1 MSQRYGVE
9 WLSKINGEDSIYRTD
24 KDKLMKQLE
33 KRLDIRIKGM
43 EHGSNLLFATWT
55 YQHAVNRILQNTI
68 ASLKKEYQD
77 YASEIERETL
87 AQQ

>member
-9 WLSKINGEDSIYRTD
+9 WLTKVNGEDSKYRIERE
-24 KDKLMKQLE
+24 KLLKQME
-33 KRLDIRIKGM
+33 KRTEIRMKGM
-43 EHGSNLLFATWT
+43 EQGSNLLFATWT

-68 ASLKKEYQD
+68 ASLKKEYED